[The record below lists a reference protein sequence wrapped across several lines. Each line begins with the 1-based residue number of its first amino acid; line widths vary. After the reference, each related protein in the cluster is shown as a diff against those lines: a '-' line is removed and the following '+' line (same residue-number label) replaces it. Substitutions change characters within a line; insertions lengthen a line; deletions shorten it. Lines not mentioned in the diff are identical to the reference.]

1 MSTSTH
7 TSTSSTTSQ
16 TSRGQDKLAALH
28 EQISDGV
35 AALVESDGWQA
46 MLDTAAKFHS
56 YSLGNLLLIGAQAPQ
71 ATRVAGFRTWQSVGR
86 QVRKGERGIAI
97 LAPCTYRPKTADR
110 AEPAGPAGQEPAT
123 TCSGGAAPD
132 AGGKQVRGFRAVHV
146 FDVVQTEGDALP
158 DVAPTLLVGQ
168 APAGLWDD
176 LAGQVAG
183 HGYALERGDCGG
195 ANGYTDP
202 TRRVVRIR
210 DDIDDAHAVKTLA
223 HELGHL
229 ECGHVADLPT
239 YLTCRGRCEVEA
251 ESVAYVVA
259 AAHGLDASGYTFAYV
274 AGWAKGDLSHV
285 RQAAET
291 VTKAARTILGHCSAD
306 IDTAPDDLADP
317 A

>member
-7 TSTSSTTSQ
+7 TTSTTS
-16 TSRGQDKLAALH
+16 TKTGGQDKLTALH

-35 AALVESDGWQA
+35 TALVESEGWRA

-56 YSLGNLLLIGAQAPQ
+56 YSLGNLLLIALQAPQ
-71 ATRVAGFRTWQSVGR
+71 ATRVAGFRSWQSLGR

-110 AEPAGPAGQEPAT
+110 AEPAASAGPELAAT
-123 TCSGGAAPD
+123 SGGAAAPD
-132 AGGKQVRGFRAVHV
+132 AGGKQVRGFRVVHV
-146 FDVVQTEGDALP
+146 FDVAQTEGAPLP
-158 DVAPTLLVGQ
+158 EVAPALLTGQ

-176 LAGQVAG
+176 LASQVTG
-183 HGYALERGDCGG
+183 YGYALERGDCGG

-202 TRRVVRIR
+202 RRRVVRVR
-210 DDIDDAHAVKTLA
+210 DDVDDAQAVKTLA

-229 ECGHVADLPT
+229 ECGHVSDLPT
-239 YLTCRGRCEVEA
+239 YATCRGRCEVEA

-274 AGWAKGDLSHV
+274 AGWSGPDLTRV
-285 RQAAET
+285 RQSAET
-291 VTKAARTILGHCSAD
+291 VTKAARTILGRCSANTATSSD
-306 IDTAPDDLADP
+306 ELADTA
-317 A
+317 